1 VFVGSTRKARYAA
14 TGSTDC
20 KDGAVTVDSAP
31 WLIVGLG
38 NPGAKYEA
46 TRHNIGFLVAD
57 ELAARMG
64 ARSAMHK
71 KARAEVA
78 EGRLQNQRIVVA
90 KPMQFMNESGG
101 PTKGLLSFYKIP
113 NEHLVVIHD
122 ELDLNFAQLR
132 LKLGGG
138 DNGHNGLKSLT
149 SSFGTAEYF
158 RVRLGIGRPMG
169 QQDPADFVLKQFSKE
184 EKKTLDEF
192 IDRGADCVEFLIEKG
207 LDLTQLKFNS

>member
-1 VFVGSTRKARYAA
+1 
-14 TGSTDC
+14 
-20 KDGAVTVDSAP
+20 VTVESAP

-64 ARSAMHK
+64 SRHAMHK

-78 EGRLQNQRIVVA
+78 EGRLQHHRIVVA

-101 PTKGLLSFYKIP
+101 PTQGLLSFYKIP
-113 NEHLVVIHD
+113 IEHLVVIHD

-132 LKLGGG
+132 LKRGGG
-138 DNGHNGLKSLT
+138 DNGHNGLKSIR
-149 SSFGTAEYF
+149 SSTDTGDWYRI
-158 RVRLGIGRPMG
+158 RVGIGRPPG
-169 QQDPADFVLKQFSKE
+169 RQDPADYVLKPWSGVERKE
-184 EKKTLDEF
+184 LPLLVGES
-192 IDRGADCVEFLIEKG
+192 ADAIEMLIHEG
-207 LDLTQLKFNS
+207 LELAQNRYNS